1 MNGDRSI
8 YAFMHMDA
16 LKGTHREGGLT
27 LSDDGQT
34 YIDTSL
40 QLSIHCN
47 ESMKHYEH
55 KTEVQFPLPYIL
67 FLCVEHI
74 HTQTWQASDRESRGE
89 IPRFSKF

>member
-1 MNGDRSI
+1 MNGDMVTDQFMHLCI
-8 YAFMHMDA
+8 YA
-16 LKGTHREGGLT
+16 KGHREGGWT

-55 KTEVQFPLPYIL
+55 KT
-67 FLCVEHI
+67 
-74 HTQTWQASDRESRGE
+74 D
-89 IPRFSKF
+89 